1 MMSRPFISISIRK
14 LAISLLLLVSAS
26 ASAQLKFF
34 SIQKDSIPFFR
45 GFAVSFD
52 LVGLAMMELS
62 DYGQYEGALRI
73 NLHDEW
79 FPIAELGYG
88 KANHTDDPVTHIRYK
103 TSAPYFR
110 FGIDK
115 NLLKQKHGPYR
126 LYAGLRYAFTKY
138 KRAVQLSLVRNSTW
152 GRCDYLG
159 TVAFG
164 MECTL

>member
-1 MMSRPFISISIRK
+1 MMSKPFISISIRK

-52 LVGLAMMELS
+52 LAGLAMMELS

-79 FPIAELGYG
+79 FPIAELG
-88 KANHTDDPVTHIRYK
+88 D
-103 TSAPYFR
+103 
-110 FGIDK
+110 
-115 NLLKQKHGPYR
+115 LLEALRDVFEVDAADRAASHESD
-126 LYAGLRYAFTKY
+126 LYSFHFCLRYE
-138 KRAVQLSLVRNSTW
+138 V
-152 GRCDYLG
+152 
-159 TVAFG
+159 
-164 MECTL
+164 